1 MKARKRKRKGK
12 KNLGREGRTKP
23 ATPDS
28 NLDNYIAGY
37 NISGF
42 VAYPDPETDEL
53 LNAYIRGFNI

>member
-1 MKARKRKRKGK
+1 MKAAKPKPKAK
-12 KNLGREGRTKP
+12 KNTRLRKQTKAP
-23 ATPDS
+23 TPDS

-53 LNAYIRGFNI
+53 LNAYIRGYNV

>member
-1 MKARKRKRKGK
+1 MKASKRKQKTK
-12 KNLGREGRTKP
+12 KNTRRYGRTKP
-23 ATPDS
+23 AMPDS